1 MRLQQRL
8 VLSVLLPLWLAVPSV
23 ALGQEPAAQ
32 QDDGRDGTESSE
44 DIDDPKVARR
54 LGVRVDLAPAM
65 PAGADAPAA
74 AAASDVVTP
83 LAPATG
89 EPAPTLVEP
98 ATPVPGPTLTPRLK
112 LGYRRFIFEQL
123 AAKGASGPG
132 ADEPFSVLS
141 IDLYPISSV
150 WRFGLTA
157 QYGWQEGTF
166 RENGD
171 AFFAGLTS
179 LGWQIPG
186 PVITPF
192 FEGFA
197 GGGLMQRTKKDLG
210 LNTIA
215 TAFGQFGV
223 DLGAEVFLARHFCL
237 SLAMGWIHL
246 ANGYARQAFE
256 SISADTWSFKLGVA
270 L

>member
-1 MRLQQRL
+1 MLNSTHKMRLQQRQL
-8 VLSVLLPLWLAVPSV
+8 VLSVLLPLWLAVPSI
-23 ALGQEPAAQ
+23 ALGQEPSAEEA
-32 QDDGRDGTESSE
+32 GE

-54 LGVRVDLAPAM
+54 LGARIELGPATQAAPAEAAA
-65 PAGADAPAA
+65 PEFVSPLPAA
-74 AAASDVVTP
+74 
-83 LAPATG
+83 
-89 EPAPTLVEP
+89 EPAPALVEP
-98 ATPVPGPTLTPRLK
+98 AAPAPGPTLTPRLK
-112 LGYRRFIFEQL
+112 LGYRRFTF
-123 AAKGASGPG
+123 AHVAPKAMPGAG

-141 IDLYPISSV
+141 IDFYPISSV

-171 AFFAGLTS
+171 AFLAAVTS

-192 FEGFA
+192 LEGFT
-197 GGGLMQRTKKDLG
+197 GGGLMQRTDPMKVLDL
-210 LNTIA
+210 NSIA
-215 TAFGQFGV
+215 TAFGEFGV
-223 DLGAEVFLARHFCL
+223 DLGMEVFLSRHFCL

-246 ANGYARQAFE
+246 ANGYVQQASFQ
-256 SISADTWSFKLGVA
+256 SFSTDTWSFKLGVG

>member
-1 MRLQQRL
+1 MLNSTHKMRLQRQL
-8 VLSVLLPLWLAVPSV
+8 VLSLLLPLWLAVPSIV
-23 ALGQEPAAQ
+23 LGQEPSAEEA
-32 QDDGRDGTESSE
+32 GE

-54 LGVRVDLAPAM
+54 LGARIELGPATQLGAEAAPAE
-65 PAGADAPAA
+65 AA
-74 AAASDVVTP
+74 APEFVSP
-83 LAPATG
+83 
-89 EPAPTLVEP
+89 EPAPALVE
-98 ATPVPGPTLTPRLK
+98 AAVAAPGPLLTPRLK
-112 LGYRRFIFEQL
+112 LGYRRFTFAQV
-123 AAKGASGPG
+123 APKGMSGAGAS
-132 ADEPFSVLS
+132 EPFSVLS
-141 IDLYPISSV
+141 VDFYPISSI

-171 AFFAGLTS
+171 AFFAGVTS

-192 FEGFA
+192 IEGFA
-197 GGGLMQRTKKDLG
+197 GGGLMQRTKKDLD

-215 TAFGQFGV
+215 TAFAELGV
-223 DLGAEVFLARHFCL
+223 DLGMEVFLARHFCL

-246 ANGYARQAFE
+246 ANGYARQAAFDTF
-256 SISADTWSFKLGVA
+256 STDTWSFKLGVG

>member
-1 MRLQQRL
+1 MRLQRQL
-8 VLSVLLPLWLAVPSV
+8 VLGVLLPLWLAVPSNAV
-23 ALGQEPAAQ
+23 GQEPSVEEA
-32 QDDGRDGTESSE
+32 GE

-54 LGVRVDLAPAM
+54 LGERIELGPAAQPGAEGAPADFVS
-65 PAGADAPAA
+65 PLPAA
-74 AAASDVVTP
+74 EPVPELVEAAAS
-83 LAPATG
+83 A
-89 EPAPTLVEP
+89 
-98 ATPVPGPTLTPRLK
+98 PGPLLTPRLK
-112 LGYRRFIFEQL
+112 VGYRRFAFAQI
-123 AAKGASGPG
+123 APKGMSGAGAS
-132 ADEPFSVLS
+132 EPFSVLS
-141 IDLYPISSV
+141 VDFYPISSI

-171 AFFAGLTS
+171 AFLAGVTS

-192 FEGFA
+192 VEGFA
-197 GGGLMQRTKKDLG
+197 GGGLMQRTKQELD

-215 TAFGQFGV
+215 TAFGELGV
-223 DLGAEVFLARHFCL
+223 DLGMEVFLARHFCV

-256 SISADTWSFKLGVA
+256 TFSTDTWSFKLGVG